1 MLPNC
6 TAFIFGSVHC
16 LLLVTMLSLRAL
28 GDDSDPGRVMES
40 STLQTFGEENYP
52 VLLQLWDFHV
62 LISTVFFIFVEIK

>member
-1 MLPNC
+1 
-6 TAFIFGSVHC
+6 
-16 LLLVTMLSLRAL
+16 MLSLRAL

-62 LISTVFFIFVEIK
+62 LISTAFFIFVEIK